1 MSEKIKSKSLDAV
14 ATFIGSILALFFSD
28 KVMTNILAFF
38 SALKLSVKTQ
48 EKLSAFIFALFV
60 AIGYV
65 LVLVIF
71 NLLSKIVTYFFR
83 PMIKVSFIN
92 EKGRL
97 ITSLD
102 ITSDEPEYVNIK
114 INSKFNRLQLW
125 IICKLLRAKL
135 VILVNPRMCS
145 IELADG
151 YIATDDVYSMDKSNG
166 TIYCDIFTM
175 YSPSKKYNPI
185 DIELN
190 ILRTLKADAE
200 FKIKLDITGCK
211 LSRLIFLEDY
221 CKFKIEEFKIEG
233 TR

>member
-97 ITSLD
+97 ITSLVASR
-102 ITSDEPEYVNIK
+102 IMCKWKTYS
-114 INSKFNRLQLW
+114 
-125 IICKLLRAKL
+125 II
-135 VILVNPRMCS
+135 
-145 IELADG
+145 
-151 YIATDDVYSMDKSNG
+151 
-166 TIYCDIFTM
+166 
-175 YSPSKKYNPI
+175 
-185 DIELN
+185 
-190 ILRTLKADAE
+190 
-200 FKIKLDITGCK
+200 
-211 LSRLIFLEDY
+211 
-221 CKFKIEEFKIEG
+221 
-233 TR
+233 